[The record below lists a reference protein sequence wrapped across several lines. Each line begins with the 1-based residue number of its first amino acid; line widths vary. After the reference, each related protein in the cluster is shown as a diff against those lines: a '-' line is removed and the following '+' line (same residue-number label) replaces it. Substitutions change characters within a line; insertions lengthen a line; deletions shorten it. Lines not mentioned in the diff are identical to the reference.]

1 MHEHTDRERRYQ
13 RVKRYVDGRHSQVS
27 EGVLCHLCFY
37 VAYTHGSGGVLVV
50 VVVVDRVVVVVV

>member
-1 MHEHTDRERRYQ
+1 MYEHTDRERCYQ
-13 RVKRYVDGRHSQVS
+13 RVKRDISGRHSQVS
-27 EGVLCHLCFY
+27 ESVLGHLCFY